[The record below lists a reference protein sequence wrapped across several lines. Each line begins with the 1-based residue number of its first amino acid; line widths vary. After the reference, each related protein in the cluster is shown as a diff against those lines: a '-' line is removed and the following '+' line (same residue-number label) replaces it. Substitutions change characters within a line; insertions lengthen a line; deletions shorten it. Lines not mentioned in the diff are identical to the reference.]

1 MMNKTLVAIGMI
13 FSHLVRNISN
23 YLLCIGLFLVVY
35 YIKIEYGFNSA
46 LLSVGVISIL
56 TSIINELN
64 KINNKPQRKY

>member
-13 FSHLVRNISN
+13 LSHLVRNISN